1 MLDCEPAV
9 VDCADHADVVVWA
22 VQRLFNVGS
31 FAVISYV
38 SNILNDYSGLK
49 MDRFDVGPYT

>member
-1 MLDCEPAV
+1 MDCEPAV
-9 VDCADHADVVVWA
+9 VDCADHVVWA

-49 MDRFDVGPYT
+49 MDRFDE

>member
-49 MDRFDVGPYT
+49 MDRFDE